1 MVDIAISTVIAKTE
15 KLEQR
20 PVSPKISKKKAAD
33 WAGLTK

>member
-20 PVSPKISKKKAAD
+20 PVSPKISKKKRPLIGRAS
-33 WAGLTK
+33 K